1 MPIKML
7 LNLLHLKFILLTT
20 RVEIFPIK
28 PNYYLG
34 ANLGPI
40 R

>member
-1 MPIKML
+1 MKTL
-7 LNLLHLKFILLTT
+7 VDNVLGF

-34 ANLGPI
+34 ANLDPI
-40 R
+40 GQPYL